1 MFLAE
6 LLPEEK
12 KSFLELASL
21 IAMIDGNIS
30 VYESPILETY
40 KKEMGLEDYRIKGL
54 AMDDILK
61 TFRNE
66 RSKKIV
72 LAEIFKL
79 IYSDGVFHEE
89 ERKSVQL
96 IKTHFGFNSNEYGSL
111 KEWIVKIKELSIPKG
126 EQ

>member
-40 KKEMGLEDYRIKGL
+40 KKEMGLENYRIKGL

-89 ERKSVQL
+89 ERKSVQQ

>member
-40 KKEMGLEDYRIKGL
+40 KKEMGLEDYQIKGL

-89 ERKSVQL
+89 ERKSVQQ

>member
-40 KKEMGLEDYRIKGL
+40 KKEMGLEDYQIKGL